1 MEKSI
6 EFAKWCLE
14 HKLYVYDSHL
24 ELWFHRKSFKKY
36 TWEEI
41 YNIYIKELEK

>member
-1 MEKSI
+1 MEESI

-14 HKLYVYDSHL
+14 DKTYVYDSSMG
-24 ELWFHRKSFKKY
+24 WFHRKTMKVY

-41 YNIYIKELEK
+41 YIIYLKTKNK